1 MPLNLRPHDSRGITL
16 PQIHRNGTSKESLQH
31 DYDAAAN
38 SLRAFIRDWKAI
50 EFNARD
56 YYTQGPAEWT
66 IAVNER
72 EIVNASIKQV
82 HDYLET
88 IREHLYA

>member
-1 MPLNLRPHDSRGITL
+1 MPLNLRPQDSTGITL
-16 PQIHRNGTSKESLQH
+16 PQIHRNGTSRESLQR
-31 DYDAAAN
+31 DYDAAAEA
-38 SLRAFIRDWKAI
+38 LQTFIDNWRAI

-56 YYTQGPAEWT
+56 YYTQGPTEWPA
-66 IAVNER
+66 AVKER

-88 IREHLYA
+88 IREHLYS